1 MNTNSKVNVDWEQI
15 DWDKQDVVLS
25 REIGCTREA
34 VRQARNRMGKSKS
47 KNAKLHTVKSA
58 VLKLKDIDTAKK
70 TLDELSKIAECHG
83 SRVSVI
89 LKSLGKSFKR
99 KRTNKSY
106 DWDKFPKNWESLTD
120 KEIAVLM
127 GVKSPSLVAQ
137 WRNRHGYAKRPIKP
151 VVSQRKEIQEV
162 L

>member
-1 MNTNSKVNVDWEQI
+1 MNTNSKINADWEQI
-15 DWDKQDVVLS
+15 DWNKQDIVLS

-47 KNAKLHTVKSA
+47 KNSKLHTVNSA
-58 VLKLKDIDTAKK
+58 ILKLKDVNTSQK
-70 TLDELSKIAECHG
+70 TLEELSKIAECHG

-99 KRTNKSY
+99 KRTETSH
-106 DWDKFPKNWESLTD
+106 DWDKFPTNWESLTD

-137 WRNRHGYAKRPIKP
+137 WRNRHGYSKRQRKQA
-151 VVSQRKEIQEV
+151 VSQKNEMQEV